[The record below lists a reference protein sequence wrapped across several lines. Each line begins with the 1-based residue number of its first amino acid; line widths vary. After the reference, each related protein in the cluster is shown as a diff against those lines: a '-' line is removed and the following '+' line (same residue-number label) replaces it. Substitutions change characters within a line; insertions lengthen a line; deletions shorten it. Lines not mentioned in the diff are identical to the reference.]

1 MSSPRS
7 GPAAKGLS
15 ALSPSIP
22 GAAVQHLSAAAMG
35 ALLLASAGKHFRDPG
50 FYRDVVPGYLCR
62 QDPSP
67 DATPS
72 GTTPDSPTQGSSPQG
87 ISTEGSPTQSSPPPS
102 STGTAA
108 AAQHPWAVLSRD
120 EWIAVSGL
128 LELAAAVG
136 ILLPPTRKLT
146 ATAITAMFTAFLA
159 GHVDAL
165 LRAYGPQGTPRRR
178 KIHAVRLPLQ
188 APLILWAWSLRT
200 RALPG
205 RKHRK
210 PGGRG

>member
-50 FYRDVVPGYLCR
+50 FYRDVVPRYLCR

-72 GTTPDSPTQGSSPQG
+72 GTTPGSQPQG
-87 ISTEGSPTQSSPPPS
+87 ISTEGSPTQSSPPPR
-102 STGTAA
+102 STGTGA

-136 ILLPPTRKLT
+136 IVLPPTRKLT

-165 LRAYGPQGTPRRR
+165 VRAYGPQGTPHRR

-200 RALPG
+200 RALPA
-205 RKHRK
+205 RK